1 MPGIILG
8 STDKLVNKRDFK
20 KKCVPSSACR
30 WKKSIEIGDRMK
42 RREIQKGREGGK
54 ERKERQSV
62 ISANNKN
69 KAVEGDGKYRMILN
83 F

>member
-42 RREIQKGREGGK
+42 RREI
-54 ERKERQSV
+54 
-62 ISANNKN
+62 
-69 KAVEGDGKYRMILN
+69 
-83 F
+83 

>member
-42 RREIQKGREGGK
+42 EEKYRKEGREEKKGK
-54 ERKERQSV
+54 KGSQ
-62 ISANNKN
+62 
-69 KAVEGDGKYRMILN
+69 
-83 F
+83 